1 MQTIGKKKRSKKSWM
16 ARQMEFTEK
25 ARKAIHKRDQESC
38 FFCQRGYHMENACR
52 YGGLQIMHVVPR
64 SQLGLGIEQNGVL
77 GCIGHHG
84 MMDNGN
90 RGLRNEMQAMLEDYM
105 QDIYPG
111 WSREAVTY
119 SKYGTKQDWDVP
131 CGSRNTLDSLNGIT
145 FLEGNT

>member
-1 MQTIGKKKRSKKSWM
+1 
-16 ARQMEFTEK
+16 ME
-25 ARKAIHKRDQESC
+25 S
-38 FFCQRGYHMENACR
+38 ACR

-84 MMDNGN
+84 LMDNGN
-90 RGLRNEMQAMLEDYM
+90 CGLRGEMRDMLEDYM
-105 QDIYPG
+105 QGMYPG

-119 SKYGTKQDWDVP
+119 SKYGKKQVWEAP
-131 CGSRNTLDSLNGIT
+131 GGSRDTPGNMDGIL